1 MQPQFSYVH
10 WLRWFIDI
18 MLLDKKF
25 QCLFLLR
32 EAPKST
38 HVDIKSEAYK
48 YEFGSQAE
56 HPISYIPYYND
67 MKRNKP
73 LLEEQLQSHHTK
85 VCLGWIQF
93 FWNPCA
99 STGLRAGTLWY
110 RKSIGGATL
119 ASIILIKIG
128 LIRPWKKVPFFILFL
143 TLVYRYHKNPVHWVV
158 EAQEITKSLNLPWVC
173 YF

>member
-1 MQPQFSYVH
+1 MQKDMQIYYKKYFDITSRHKKRQKNDMQPQFSYVH

-18 MLLDKKF
+18 MLLDRKF
-25 QCLFLLR
+25 QWLFLLR

-85 VCLGWIQF
+85 VCLG
-93 FWNPCA
+93 
-99 STGLRAGTLWY
+99 
-110 RKSIGGATL
+110 
-119 ASIILIKIG
+119 
-128 LIRPWKKVPFFILFL
+128 
-143 TLVYRYHKNPVHWVV
+143 
-158 EAQEITKSLNLPWVC
+158 
-173 YF
+173 